1 MSWTFPQTPLPPLL
15 SLLPK
20 PLQVLEIE
28 VRDAHLTGRV
38 EVGYVRVPLYE
49 LPADGTLAGKWWKLQ
64 SVAGRTD
71 EGGEVLLD
79 ISYKVGKSVGGQCRD
94 QVWEAAKPVGGR
106 AGGAGHEGT
115 RDAEQC
121 RHCFQAST
129 PTSRLFYKG
138 RSSHSLL
145 NTLMPRLNY
154 LKHAESLFGVTD
166 WSLLLSMLSFAAF
179 QGCRQRLREPQLP

>member
-1 MSWTFPQTPLPPLL
+1 MCNKHLCPFSCPTPCRYHTFTPFLPFQ
-15 SLLPK
+15 

-79 ISYKVGKSVGGQCRD
+79 ISYKVGKSVGGEC
-94 QVWEAAKPVGGR
+94 G
-106 AGGAGHEGT
+106 
-115 RDAEQC
+115 
-121 RHCFQAST
+121 
-129 PTSRLFYKG
+129 
-138 RSSHSLL
+138 
-145 NTLMPRLNY
+145 
-154 LKHAESLFGVTD
+154 
-166 WSLLLSMLSFAAF
+166 
-179 QGCRQRLREPQLP
+179 RLRWEGGMGRGMQG